1 MSLALTRSRWHI
13 PSRRP
18 LHRRARPIRDRS
30 SLWIGAICLAG
41 IVAVALVV
49 ATATAI
55 WLIAWFGQFAGAL
68 PSPDQLTARAPFQ
81 TTPVYAS
88 DGTTVLYEITDPE
101 GGRRTIVKLSQV
113 PRYLIE
119 ATIATEDAGFF
130 SNPGF
135 ELRAIFRAAVEDLSH
150 QQVLSGAST
159 ITQQVARNVLLT
171 PAERLDLSARRKVKE
186 IVLAYQLT
194 QTYTKDEILS
204 VYLNEIYYGH
214 RSYGVEAAAETYFG
228 KSVSQLDLAE
238 CALIASL
245 PSAPAYYDPYVRLD
259 AVKERQQYIL
269 QRMVDQGYITEAQAR
284 AAASEPLHLVDHRRA
299 PIAPHFV
306 NYVSDLLQT
315 RLGTD
320 RLYHGGYHVVTTL
333 NAPLQS
339 LAERAVS
346 AHPEIFAKGS
356 GNNVAVVALDPRDG
370 HILAMVGSANYDD
383 TDIAGEVNMALAP
396 RESSGV
402 LNPLTYALALERG
415 ETLVS
420 RVVDEPQ
427 TSLDATGTDLAS
439 ARSDQHQYL
448 GPVTL
453 RQAIGLGLGAPA
465 LHLMTIVGNQSLID
479 LMTRIGVP
487 NFAQRVS
494 YASNF
499 AIAGARVSPLEVAQV
514 YAALA
519 DAGVAHRPIAIERVV
534 DSNERVIYQDQP
546 EQRQALPAGIAYL
559 VSSALADPSV
569 RAPEAENALKL
580 DRPVAVHVATSDDR
594 RDSWAAGYFPN
605 LAVVVWVGSTNG
617 RPLEDIQA
625 APEIWGSF
633 VREALKFLPPADYTR
648 PSDVAEI
655 SLCQNPACT
664 SRRSE
669 IVLKGT
675 EKAAEDANAN
685 AIGRS
690 QAGVTSSQ
698 TPLVNRA
705 QTNARPPGQIVS
717 SGLVTV
723 PDVTGTTLD
732 QARVRLTAAGLTNST
747 IVKYVSGAELSAAQR
762 NIAVG
767 QVVATSPAA
776 GERTAPGTS
785 VVLTVRRN

>member
-1 MSLALTRSRWHI
+1 MRE
-13 PSRRP
+13 PEP
-18 LHRRARPIRDRS
+18 DRFV
-30 SLWIGAICLAG
+30 LWIGGICLAG
-41 IVAVALVV
+41 ILAIGLVV
-49 ATATAI
+49 ATATAV
-55 WLIAWFGQFAGAL
+55 WMIAWFGQFAGAL
-68 PSPDQLTARAPFQ
+68 PSPEQLTARAPFQ

-88 DGTTVLYEITDPE
+88 DGATVLYEITDPE

-269 QRMVDQGYITEAQAR
+269 QRMVDQGYISEEQAQ

-306 NYVSDLLQT
+306 NYVSDLLQA

-320 RLYHGGYHVVTTL
+320 RLYHGGDHVITTL
-333 NAPLQS
+333 DAPLQS
-339 LAERAVS
+339 LAERTVS
-346 AHPEIFAKGS
+346 AHSELLSKGS
-356 GNNVAVVALDPRDG
+356 GNNVAIVALDPRNG
-370 HILAMVGSANYDD
+370 HILAMVGSADYDD
-383 TDIAGEVNMALAP
+383 ADIAGEVNMALAP
-396 RESSGV
+396 RQSTGI

-420 RVVDEPQ
+420 RVIDEPQ
-427 TSLDATGTDLAS
+427 ATSDATGIDLKS
-439 ARSDQHQYL
+439 ARADEHQYL

-465 LHLMTIVGNQSLID
+465 LHLMTVVGNQSLID
-479 LMTRIGVP
+479 LMTRIGVS
-487 NFAQRVS
+487 NFAQRVD
-494 YASNF
+494 YASNY
-499 AIAGARVSPLEVAQV
+499 AIAGARISPLEVAQV
-514 YAALA
+514 YAMLA
-519 DAGVAHRPIAIERVV
+519 NGGVARRPIAIESVV
-534 DSNERVIYQDQP
+534 DPNERIVYQEQS
-546 EQRQALPAGIAYL
+546 EQRQALPAGVAYL

-569 RAPEAENALKL
+569 RSPEVENVLKL

-594 RDSWAAGYFPN
+594 RDSWAAGYLPN

-617 RPLEDIQA
+617 KPLNDVQA
-625 APEIWGSF
+625 AAEIWSSF
-633 VREALKFLPPADYTR
+633 VRDALKILPPADYTR
-648 PSDVAEI
+648 PSDVVEI

-669 IVLKGT
+669 VVLKGT
-675 EKAAEDANAN
+675 EKAAEDANAI
-685 AIGRS
+685 AIGR
-690 QAGVTSSQ
+690 ARTGVTSSQ

-705 QTNARPPGQIVS
+705 QTSSRTVGQIVS
-717 SGLVTV
+717 TGLVTV

-732 QARVRLTAAGLTNST
+732 QARLRLTAAGLTSAT
-747 IVKYVSGAELSAAQR
+747 IIKYVSGADLSPAQR
-762 NIAVG
+762 SIAVG